1 MDIRAAC
8 VRGLSPDFSAYQ
20 HICDVAEELPQ
31 GRFLDYFNRWIAQH
45 TNAVWSDWDV
55 LLSLLYKTNFV
66 NTEKLA
72 AQKQFENLL
81 MTEKESVAKYAS
93 RVTQLAATI
102 GMSTSGD
109 SIPLG
114 EKFITT
120 IHANYHNLLGDFN
133 IQGCTFDEA
142 LERASKAELLFTTQK
157 FHAKQYEKKR
167 KELLGSS
174 AEPSS
179 KIARVEKQRGKK
191 GNKSKQVA
199 VVNESS
205 NKKTDSRPQ
214 MRPWTGPP
222 ANLPPA
228 MEKFRIEKKAG
239 GARGLDPV
247 ILSYWE
253 TTKRCMNCGDKDHLR
268 DECPGRYRYE
278 DKYVEY
284 YTVEP
289 KKSVRILDVRPA
301 YHVNRLGGKS
311 DRRHNAEIYIGGGT
325 EKDKVFIDTGADQ
338 SYIDPVWAEK
348 WGLVKKPLP
357 EPYTAQDVKGNTI
370 ASVEEYTE
378 LKLGF
383 GPHVETVKL
392 DIMELG
398 QEFKI
403 LLGYDWICK
412 HDPDSRRDK
421 DGYPIFDRPQCKEH
435 TEEHCGVQKVRIT
448 ERPRMK
454 YDVSEET
461 LDRHNSENILNSNS
475 PPGSWQVPN
484 VAEARHAEVS
494 TPGSQS
500 DIDQRQRSAQMRQAS
515 EEPAHGTPLPPQ
527 ETPPVGDTES
537 SPSGPRITNQIKQ
550 KNRKVFFISSRDKA
564 KTCRITHRKDGV
576 ISHRY
581 VDNMRKS
588 NSPRILVLTKDDT
601 SVTVVGNIE
610 EGHSDSDNYFW
621 SLVYPTLPVKTVATT
636 SGEATV
642 AEPKQSEE
650 TTLPPQYEKYRAAF
664 SEGLKSLPEHGP
676 QDLEI
681 ELKEGKLPP
690 MGPLYS
696 MSEKELDIVHT
707 YVNDMLSK
715 GLIRPSTSPCGAPI
729 LFARKKDGSLR
740 LCVDY
745 RRLNDLTV
753 KNVYPLPLIHEMLDR
768 ICGSQIFSKLDL
780 KDAYWLIRIRD
791 GDEWKTAFKT
801 RYGLFEYLV
810 MPFGLSNA
818 PGTFQ
823 AHVNKAFADM
833 LDLFV
838 LIYLDD
844 FLIFSKTEEEHI
856 EHVSKVLQRVIDSKL
871 ACNLKKCK
879 FHVKSVEFLG
889 YEVSAKGVNM
899 LTDRVQTIRDWLPP
913 TDLKSLQSFL
923 GFCNFYRGFIPKYSS
938 ITLPLTNMT
947 KKGVQWHWSKECQD
961 AFENLKRQFETADI
975 ICHFDAS
982 LPIVLDKI

>member
-1 MDIRAAC
+1 MMEDNASESSAAAVDNSSSSEKELLQFLSHRTEELEGQLATLTKILQEERQERIVRRAKKKEAADKRALALKKLDTLSLSEQVALDEEESALNESEGEDNMKTESTSNPKSEVTSVTTLGNNKSSEKQKVKVKAVPVIKLIPEQAVVTLPQFLVDYRIARKGDKANKDYYKTKSRTKIEPPPDSFSNQDLEAYIRKLDIRAAC

-199 VVNESS
+199 VVHESS

-222 ANLPPA
+222 VNLPPA
-228 MEKFRIEKKAG
+228 MDKFRIEKKAG

-289 KKSVRILDVRPA
+289 KKSVRILDVCPA
-301 YHVNRLGGKS
+301 YHVNCLGGKS
-311 DRRHNAEIYIGGGT
+311 DRRHNAEIYIGGGA

-392 DIMELG
+392 NIMELG

-403 LLGYDWICK
+403 LLGYNWICK

-421 DGYPIFDRPQCKEH
+421 DG
-435 TEEHCGVQKVRIT
+435 
-448 ERPRMK
+448 
-454 YDVSEET
+454 
-461 LDRHNSENILNSNS
+461 
-475 PPGSWQVPN
+475 
-484 VAEARHAEVS
+484 
-494 TPGSQS
+494 
-500 DIDQRQRSAQMRQAS
+500 
-515 EEPAHGTPLPPQ
+515 
-527 ETPPVGDTES
+527 
-537 SPSGPRITNQIKQ
+537 
-550 KNRKVFFISSRDKA
+550 
-564 KTCRITHRKDGV
+564 
-576 ISHRY
+576 
-581 VDNMRKS
+581 
-588 NSPRILVLTKDDT
+588 
-601 SVTVVGNIE
+601 
-610 EGHSDSDNYFW
+610 
-621 SLVYPTLPVKTVATT
+621 
-636 SGEATV
+636 
-642 AEPKQSEE
+642 
-650 TTLPPQYEKYRAAF
+650 
-664 SEGLKSLPEHGP
+664 
-676 QDLEI
+676 
-681 ELKEGKLPP
+681 
-690 MGPLYS
+690 
-696 MSEKELDIVHT
+696 
-707 YVNDMLSK
+707 
-715 GLIRPSTSPCGAPI
+715 
-729 LFARKKDGSLR
+729 
-740 LCVDY
+740 
-745 RRLNDLTV
+745 
-753 KNVYPLPLIHEMLDR
+753 
-768 ICGSQIFSKLDL
+768 
-780 KDAYWLIRIRD
+780 
-791 GDEWKTAFKT
+791 
-801 RYGLFEYLV
+801 
-810 MPFGLSNA
+810 
-818 PGTFQ
+818 
-823 AHVNKAFADM
+823 
-833 LDLFV
+833 
-838 LIYLDD
+838 
-844 FLIFSKTEEEHI
+844 
-856 EHVSKVLQRVIDSKL
+856 
-871 ACNLKKCK
+871 
-879 FHVKSVEFLG
+879 
-889 YEVSAKGVNM
+889 
-899 LTDRVQTIRDWLPP
+899 
-913 TDLKSLQSFL
+913 
-923 GFCNFYRGFIPKYSS
+923 
-938 ITLPLTNMT
+938 
-947 KKGVQWHWSKECQD
+947 
-961 AFENLKRQFETADI
+961 
-975 ICHFDAS
+975 
-982 LPIVLDKI
+982 